1 MYCFAYG
8 SNMSLQRLRERTP
21 SARPLAVATLGG
33 YRLRFHKASRVD
45 GSAKCDAFRTDNP
58 DDRVHG
64 LLFELAVTEK
74 PLLDGFEGLGCG
86 YDETRV
92 GLTTAGGRPVEAQMY
107 VATDIDSAL
116 RPYAWYKTHVL
127 VGARENGLPAS
138 YLAQIEAVETWAD
151 ADEWRERRELAIY
164 R

>member
-8 SNMSLQRLRERTP
+8 SNMSLQRLRVRAR
-21 SARPLAVATLGG
+21 SAQPLAVATLRGH
-33 YRLRFHKASRVD
+33 RLRFHKASRVD
-45 GSAKCDAFRTDNP
+45 GSAKCDAFRTYNP
-58 DDRVHG
+58 DDSVHG

-74 PLLDGFEGLGCG
+74 PLLDGFEGLGRG

-92 GLTTAGGRPVEAQMY
+92 ELTMAGGRLVEAQMY
-107 VATDIDSAL
+107 VATDIDFTL

-138 YLAQIEAVETWAD
+138 YLAQIEAIKTWAD
-151 ADEWRERRELAIY
+151 ADEARERRELAIY